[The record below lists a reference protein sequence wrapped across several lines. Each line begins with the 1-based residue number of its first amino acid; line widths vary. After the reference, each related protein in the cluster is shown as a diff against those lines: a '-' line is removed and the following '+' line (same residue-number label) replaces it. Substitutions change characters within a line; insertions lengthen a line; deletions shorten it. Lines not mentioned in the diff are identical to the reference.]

1 MVMKYHL
8 NIYNCLSLRFSDIS
22 GVLDEKI
29 FANNYSFLDEYR
41 ESEIKKVTT
50 VMKKVKNQAEK
61 DELKAELTK

>member
-1 MVMKYHL
+1 MKYHL
-8 NIYNCLSLRFSDIS
+8 NIYNILSLRFSDIS

-29 FANNYSFLDEYR
+29 FAKNYSFLDEYR